1 MACLSWQRDGVG
13 SFTIAASPFYPLSDL
28 TSPLRGVIEYE
39 VLQADAELLEAH
51 VGTSHKFYIDEGS
64 GTFLAKIGPLRPA
77 EGTHPGLASLADRTI
92 LRGSLN
98 VIDPSA
104 AA

>member
-13 SFTIAASPFYPLSDL
+13 SFIVAANPIFLLSEL
-28 TSPLRGVIEYE
+28 IPPVRGVIEYE
-39 VLQADAELLEAH
+39 ILEADAELLEAH

-64 GTFLAKIGPLRPA
+64 GTFLAKIGPLRPV
-77 EGTHPGLASLADRTI
+77 EGTHPGLSLLGDRTI
-92 LRGSLN
+92 LRGSLD